1 MLHIKD
7 IEAFARINEALA
19 HRADG
24 DAARSR
30 PPGVEP
36 PPEENAGEIAGYGC
50 VFDVQAL
57 PPGPA
62 RFFGRL
68 FRSR

>member
-19 HRADG
+19 HRTEG

-30 PPGVEP
+30 PPAAES
-36 PPEENAGEIAGYGC
+36 PPEENAAETAGHSR
-50 VFDVQAL
+50 VFGVQAL

-62 RFFGRL
+62 QFFGRL
-68 FRSR
+68 FRGR